1 MRQISQ
7 HVWKSALSWWSG
19 KRALR
24 RVLRGTQSYSVVS
37 ACVEMLEPR
46 EVPSATP
53 VFRVPANPDP
63 LRSLGPQSTLVV
75 RVDFTDEVLEGVYS
89 NFSDSDVRDAYSE
102 VNNFYTRQSFGK
114 LTFPENRLT
123 IVPDNIELPFTSADL
138 EGSSNGPDRIVK
150 AVEKKLRG
158 LGYNLKDYL
167 HLTIIHPYLEGKK
180 FDYSGLGLMP
190 GNRLLLN
197 ANINAEVWAHE
208 LGHNAGAPHA
218 GIFDPKDPLAAV
230 ADPKLMKFVEA
241 PTRLDLMDADGL
253 VDISN
258 NGDMFALRKAQFG
271 WLDLGTNVV
280 NVTQSGTFRL
290 SATNDGTEQ
299 DDRVYALRIRRNA
312 TQEYWLEYR
321 GGSGIMVTLH
331 NYGGDKKLGLLD
343 MTPNSNPT
351 GVDEDFM
358 DSPLFTGRPFDD
370 FGAKIHIMPV
380 EAFPGDG
387 IDVLV
392 TVGDVPDNHAPT
404 ATMTVYDYLGG
415 TPVEDATVLP
425 YQSLAFTATGQ
436 DLDGDGTHVLWEIGD
451 RYSVWDRTTVIH
463 SWDRPGSYPVRLTVN
478 DGRGGISHYVK
489 MITVSDSPLTSSI
502 VLAHQPEF
510 DRRPNQVTLGE
521 QFGAD
526 VASDGRQRSVVVWSD
541 QNAGTVLA
549 QRFEGTQPSG
559 PEITVG
565 RSVSS
570 VVKPSVA
577 MAQNGDFVVV
587 WQGSDSQ
594 AGTTG
599 IFGQKFDAIGQVL
612 GDQFEVTSD
621 SGDIFH
627 LPNVAMDPVAG
638 RFVVSWNR
646 ALRDYSRYENHYTA
660 EYRLFDADGHAVAES
675 RAMTNTQTTAS
686 TAVAMNSAGEVVIG
700 WGERGSERVNVFA
713 QRLHADGTLN
723 GTPLPVRDTRSTN
736 RLKIE
741 AAFAPDGGFAFVVGS
756 VSEYDS
762 EVTEAILSIFQADG
776 TRLAK
781 VSVSD
786 FPFGRETSPALA
798 IDGDGH
804 PIVTWHKDGFVVARI
819 FSREGVGLSDRTYAS
834 YFASPTTTSVAVL
847 GDSAS
852 LVVVSQSQFP
862 GQDNFDPFLRFFAVS
877 TPIITEPDF
886 VSTPINKAVSVFV
899 SGNDT
904 NPLPGPMTL
913 SLPVTPT
920 FGTVSINQNRTP
932 ADLADDL
939 VVFTP
944 RVGFQGMEEI
954 VYQVTNSLGVSAYG
968 TLRVHVGEPDPSASG
983 NPVFALADSF
993 STKEDVVLK
1002 AAGIGVLKND
1012 SRVNVD
1018 KLTAELVSGTS
1029 HGTLTFKPNGSFT
1042 YKPAANFSGTDSFI
1056 YRVSNGQN
1064 QSRPATVTLRVDPVA
1079 DKPTFTIPKTL
1090 SGMVGSEIDF
1100 PLKAELIDTD
1110 GSETIAVKL
1119 SGLPATATLNRGTK
1133 LSDGTWQLTSN
1144 DFKGLKV
1151 QVPALGTFTL
1161 KMTCISTESLSGTM
1175 ATSTASLRLQVT

>member
-1 MRQISQ
+1 
-7 HVWKSALSWWSG
+7 
-19 KRALR
+19 
-24 RVLRGTQSYSVVS
+24 
-37 ACVEMLEPR
+37 MLESR
-46 EVPSATP
+46 EVPSAIP
-53 VFRVPANPDP
+53 AFRIPANPDP

-75 RVDFTDEVLEGVYS
+75 RVDLQDEVLEGVYS

-102 VNNFYTRQSFGK
+102 VDLFYTRQSFGK
-114 LTFPENRLT
+114 LTFPDDRLT
-123 IVPDNIELPFTSADL
+123 IVPDNIELPLTSESL

-150 AVEKKLRG
+150 AVETKLRG

-197 ANINAEVWAHE
+197 ANINSEVWAHE
-208 LGHNAGAPHA
+208 LGHNAGAPHT
-218 GIFDPKDPLAAV
+218 GLFDPKDPLAAV
-230 ADPKLMKFVEA
+230 ADPKQMKFVEA
-241 PTRLDLMDADGL
+241 PTGLDVMDAEGL
-253 VDISN
+253 VGISN
-258 NGDMFALRKAQFG
+258 NGDMLALRKAQFG

-290 SATNDGTEQ
+290 SATNNGTEH

-321 GGSGIMVTLH
+321 GGYGIVVTLH

-343 MTPNSNPT
+343 MTPNSDST
-351 GVDEDFM
+351 SVDQDFI
-358 DSPLFTGRPFDD
+358 DSSLFIGRPFDD
-370 FGAKIHIMPV
+370 FGAKIHITPV
-380 EAFPGDG
+380 ESFPGDG

-404 ATMTVYDYLGG
+404 ATMAVYDNLRG
-415 TPVEDATVLP
+415 TPMEDVAIRIRP

-451 RYSVWDRTTVIH
+451 RYSVWDRTTVTH
-463 SWDRPGSYPVRLTVN
+463 SWEYPGSYPVRLTVD

-541 QNAGTVLA
+541 WTAGTVLA

-565 RSVSS
+565 RSVL
-570 VVKPSVA
+570 PAAQPTVA

-587 WQGSDSQ
+587 WKRTESQ
-594 AGTTG
+594 SGATG
-599 IFGQKFDAIGQVL
+599 IFGQKFDAAGQVV
-612 GDQFEVTSD
+612 GDQFEVISD
-621 SGDIFH
+621 SGDTFQ
-627 LPNVAMDPVAG
+627 LPSVAMDPVAG

-646 ALRDYSRYENHYTA
+646 ALREFSRYENHYTA
-660 EYRLFDADGHAVAES
+660 EYRLFDADGHAVTES
-675 RAMTNTQTTAS
+675 RAMTNTRTSSSTT
-686 TAVAMNSAGEVVIG
+686 VAMNPAGEFVIG
-700 WGERGSERVNVFA
+700 WGERGSERVKVFA

-723 GTPLPVRDTRSTN
+723 GIPIAVSDTRSTN

-756 VSEYDS
+756 ESEYDS

-781 VSVSD
+781 VPTSD

-819 FSREGVGLSDRTYAS
+819 FSREGVALSDRIYAS
-834 YFASPTTTSVAVL
+834 YFAAPTTTSVAVL
-847 GDSAS
+847 GDSSS

-877 TPIITEPDF
+877 TPIITELDS
-886 VSTPINKAVSVFV
+886 VSTAKNKAVSAFV

-904 NPLPGPMTL
+904 NPLPGLMTL
-913 SLPVTPT
+913 SLPIAPT
-920 FGTVSINQNRTP
+920 YGTVSISQNGTP
-932 ADLADDL
+932 ADLADD
-939 VVFTP
+939 VVVYTP
-944 RVGFQGMEEI
+944 RVGFQGMEEV

-968 TLRVHVGEPDPSASG
+968 TLRVHVGEPDPVAG

-1002 AAGIGVLKND
+1002 AAGTGVLKND
-1012 SRVNVD
+1012 SRVNVG

-1029 HGTLTFKPNGSFT
+1029 HGTLTLKPNGSFT
-1042 YKPAANFSGTDSFI
+1042 YQPAANFSGTDSFT

-1064 QSRPATVTLRVDPVA
+1064 QSRPATVTLRVTPVA
-1079 DKPTFTIPKTL
+1079 DKPTLTLPKML
-1090 SGMVGSEIDF
+1090 SGAVGSEIAL
-1100 PLKAELIDTD
+1100 PIIANLTDTD
-1110 GSETIAVKL
+1110 GSETLTVKL
-1119 SGLPATATLNRGTK
+1119 SGLPGTATLNQGQK
-1133 LSDGTWQLTSN
+1133 LADGTWRLTSN
-1144 DFKGLKV
+1144 DLVGLKL
-1151 QVPALGTFTL
+1151 QISTPGKFTL
-1161 KMTCISTESLSGTM
+1161 KMDCLSAESLDGAVANVSAKIPVQIT
-1175 ATSTASLRLQVT
+1175 ATAAA